1 MSIPHDRKYSEEHV
15 WVKLVDDGLL
25 IGITDF
31 AQTNLGELFF
41 IDLPQVGENLTQ
53 GSYFGTAE
61 SSKAVNDLFT
71 PIDSVVAE
79 VNPAI
84 SDNPG
89 IVNESPYEDAWMIR
103 VTDYNEDDLKP
114 LLDAE
119 AYAAFIQE

>member
-31 AQTNLGELFF
+31 AWTNSGELLF
-41 IDLPQVGENLTQ
+41 IELPQVGENPTQ
-53 GSYFGTAE
+53 GSCYGTAE

-71 PIDSVVAE
+71 PIDCVVAE

-89 IVNESPYEDAWMIR
+89 IVNESPYEA
-103 VTDYNEDDLKP
+103 DLKP

-119 AYAAFIQE
+119 AHAAFIQE